1 MGDLGR
7 TGIQLVF
14 TAVGSMFGPWG
25 AAIGS
30 FIGGVVGAELF
41 PFDPLQGPRLKDLS
55 IMYSEIGAPI
65 PQLDGNARMGGN
77 VIWGLPLREVAD
89 TETEGDFLGLGGQ
102 DITTYTYYGTWA
114 VRFCEGEIGAVRK
127 IWFDGKLVYDK
138 SKPPEVATVPPGTGF
153 SQVFNAALRIIAASE
168 SLADHFTFYS
178 GSETQMPDPDIEADQ
193 GVGNTPAF
201 RGICYI
207 VFRDVL
213 LTDYGNRLPQV
224 TVELVKKP
232 VEETNTI
239 ELWAAKRLEPWR
251 LGGRDPRSPCGNY
264 EYFWNEVIYDNLESA
279 IGALEANLG
288 RTLSRTIIGYGPPST
303 EGTFA
308 SGDVVP
314 YSDVDESDIKKL
326 RSVRLLFNEPEIEQ
340 VDADRFFGDT
350 PVGGN
355 GFNQLHTLGA
365 ELEEFV
371 WWTGGSNFTGLSGIY
386 KVANGNSPVPAH
398 WDLLTHCIEDFGCP
412 YAEFEPPQ
420 ITLRFGADVDI
431 FVRRKLNCPG
441 SPCECDC
448 DPTTPADADQFECP
462 VELPENQNFCVTAL
476 GQVFRDIVYST
487 ESGNFLQL
495 QDANLA
501 DERVIRVPLGPVL
514 KEGTH
519 QYEQYNT
526 EAFWTNAY
534 VQARNLYPNDIEAG
548 LIYGEDYPV
557 EVSEACKYEDGGSHL
572 DYEVT
577 TLEEVVRRICLRHG
591 CTLDDIDTTGL
602 RKILNGTLTEE
613 HVPILG
619 YTVTR
624 QSTGRAQIDQLR
636 TFGQFDVAET
646 GGKLKFVR
654 RGLNAVATLDASD
667 LGVFASGS
675 SRPPALRVE
684 RQQDVEIPRMARVHY
699 PEPLRDYQPDQ
710 QHSQRLVTAS
720 SVINDIEL
728 AIPMTS
734 TEALRI
740 ADIVLYDA
748 WAARNRYGTALAS
761 QWARLEPTDCIAVPV
776 DGTLQRMRLLTAD
789 YAAPGL
795 TEVALVRDDQDVYVS
810 DAVGIDLSQLAN
822 DIALRG
828 PTQVVLLDIP
838 ALRPEDDDAGYY
850 VAVRG
855 MLDGW
860 SQAVIY
866 RSHNDGDS
874 YQSIGLQGVESII
887 GTATNALASGPTTI
901 WDEGNTLTIALPEG
915 ALATATEAEV
925 YNGANLVALGQQ
937 GRWELLQFQT
947 ATLNGDGSY
956 TLSRLLRGRKGTE
969 HNVGSHVGGDR
980 FVLLTALARY
990 PLSLDYVG
998 QSTPHKGVT
1007 VGTPL
1012 ANAPALPFTP
1022 AAVALEPFSPANL
1035 RASHTAGGDI
1045 ELSWQWRN
1053 RFTRGLRAGVSVPLT
1068 ETAEAGEVDVLIG
1081 GTVVRTLTV
1090 TAPAATYTAAMQ
1102 SADGYAGAVTF
1113 RAYQLSPDVGRGWP
1127 AEITL

>member
-7 TGIQLVF
+7 AGLQIAF
-14 TAVGSMFGPWG
+14 TAVGYALGGPIG
-25 AAIGS
+25 AAVGS
-30 FIGGVVGAELF
+30 YLGGQVGAELF
-41 PFDPLQGPRLKDLS
+41 PFDPIQGPRLKDLA
-55 IMYSEIGAPI
+55 ITYSEIGAPI
-65 PQLDGNARMGGN
+65 PQLDGNGRMGGN
-77 VIWGLPLREVAD
+77 VIWGLPLREVASSK
-89 TETEGDFLGLGGQ
+89 TEGDLFGIGGQ
-102 DITTYTYYGTWA
+102 KVVTYSYYGTWA

-138 SKPPEVATVPPGTGF
+138 TKPPEVTQAPSSGF
-153 SQVFNAALRIIAASE
+153 LGSISNALRQLAASE
-168 SLADHFTFYS
+168 ALENHFTFYT
-178 GSETQMPDPDIEADQ
+178 GSETQNPDPDIEADQ

-207 VFRDVL
+207 VFTDVL

-232 VEETNTI
+232 VEINDTVNSWTV
-239 ELWAAKRLEPWR
+239 KRLEPWQ
-251 LGGRDPRSPCGNY
+251 LGGRDPRSQCGLY
-264 EYFWNEVIYDNLESA
+264 EYFWNEVIYTDLESA
-279 IGALEANLG
+279 ISALEQSLG
-288 RTLSRTIIGYGPPST
+288 RPISRKIIGYSPPST
-303 EGTFA
+303 EGTFH
-308 SGDVVP
+308 SNDVVP
-314 YSDVDESDIKKL
+314 FSAVNESDIRKL
-326 RSVRLLFNEPEIEQ
+326 LSVRLKFNGPEIDNIPE
-340 VDADRFFGDT
+340 DKFLGDT
-350 PVGGN
+350 QIGGN
-355 GFNQLHTLGA
+355 GFNQLHALGA
-365 ELEEFV
+365 ELEEAV
-371 WWTGGSNFTGLSGIY
+371 WWTGGSTFTGVSGIY
-386 KVANGNSPVPAH
+386 KVANGNSANADH
-398 WDLLTHCIEDFGCP
+398 WALLNHCIENFGCP
-412 YAEFEPPQ
+412 YAEFEPPE
-420 ITLRFGADVDI
+420 ITLRFGMDVEI
-431 FVRRKLNCPG
+431 TARRKLSCPP
-441 SPCECDC
+441 SPCDCAC
-448 DPTTPADADQFECP
+448 DPTVQVGTDYISCP
-462 VELPENQNFCVTAL
+462 IVLPENPEFCVTPQGEIL
-476 GQVFRDIVYST
+476 RDVSFQSD
-487 ESGNFLQL
+487 SGSFLQL
-495 QDANLA
+495 QDGEFG
-501 DERVIRVPLGPVL
+501 DERVVRIPLGPVL
-514 KEGTH
+514 KEGTQ
-519 QYEQYNT
+519 QYDQYNT

-534 VQARNLYPNDIEAG
+534 IQARAASPDSIAPDLV
-548 LIYGEDYPV
+548 YGEDYPV
-557 EVSEACKYEDGGSHL
+557 EVNEACKYQDGGSHL

-591 CTLDDIDTTGL
+591 YTLGDIDTTGL
-602 RKILNGTLTEE
+602 RKVLNGSLTEE

-654 RGLNAVATLDASD
+654 RGLNAVATLDTDD

-684 RQQDVEIPRMARVHY
+684 RQQDVEIPRMVRVHY

-710 QHSQRLVTAS
+710 QHSQRLVTSS

-728 AIPMTS
+728 AIPMSS

-748 WAARNRYGTALAS
+748 WAARNRYSTALAS
-761 QWARLEPTDCIAVPV
+761 QWARLEPTDCITVPV

-789 YAAPGL
+789 YSAPGL

-810 DAVGIDLSQLAN
+810 EAVGIDLANLAN

-838 ALRPEDDDAGYY
+838 ALLPEDDDAGYY

-860 SQAVIY
+860 SEAVIY
-866 RSHNDGDS
+866 RSQNDGDS

-887 GTATNALASGPTTI
+887 GTAVNALASGPTTI
-901 WDEGNTLTIALPEG
+901 WDEGNTLTVTLPEG
-915 ALATATEAEV
+915 ALASASEAEV

-969 HNVGSHVGGDR
+969 HNVGSHVAGDR

-1012 ANAPALPFTP
+1012 DNAPSLAFVP
-1022 AAVALEPFSPANL
+1022 AAVALEPFSPANV
-1035 RASHTAGGDI
+1035 RAAHTDGGDI
-1045 ELSWQWRN
+1045 ELTWQWRN
-1053 RFTRGLRAGVSVPLT
+1053 RLTRGLRGGVSVPLS
-1068 ETAEAGEVDVLIG
+1068 ETVEAGEVEVLISG
-1081 GTVVRTLTV
+1081 VVVRTLGV
-1090 TAPAATYTAAMQ
+1090 SGPSATYTSAMQ
-1102 SADGYAGAVTF
+1102 SADGYAGTATF
-1113 RAYQLSPDVGRGWP
+1113 RIYQLSPDVGRGWP